1 VTPPRGGFPTAILAQ
16 MNPFRAGTDTS
27 GTFSRTQGG
36 GLRALLVLVALLFGF
51 ATIVAGTR
59 VLTGSDPGYAVLQPL
74 LFYNV
79 AMGVAYVAAGV
90 LAWRDLGW
98 GMRAAAAIFVLNLVV
113 LAAIAWLHSSSG
125 AVAIE
130 SVRAMIL
137 RTAVWLMLFL
147 GLRRLD
153 RSLPPA

>member
-1 VTPPRGGFPTAILAQ
+1 MRF
-16 MNPFRAGTDTS
+16 
-27 GTFSRTQGG
+27 
-36 GLRALLVLVALLFGF
+36 LRPLLVLVALLFGL

-59 VLTGSDPGYAVLQPL
+59 VLAGADPGYVVFRPL

-90 LAWRDLGW
+90 LAWRNLARGK
-98 GMRAAAAIFVLNLVV
+98 RAAAAIFVLNLVV
-113 LAAIAWLHSSSG
+113 LAAIAWLYSSGG

-137 RTAVWLMLFL
+137 RTAVWLLLFL
-147 GLRRLD
+147 GLAWAHRR
-153 RSLPPA
+153 AAAA